1 MRFPK
6 GDQVENCPSFFFF
19 FFFFC
24 FPHSVTNRRL
34 GLKTHAQV
42 ILSLHGF
49 AWVGHF
55 LVDDFR
61 VFRRKT
67 QLFEMVH
74 RKKNYLGILTREYPA
89 TPKVTLER
97 VDTWLRR
104 YKMVNTRLNTIGATW
119 LRGSVATRLRGYP
132 QRTRHSRTVMYFY
145 VATWLRSH
153 RAPPP
158 PPPPN
163 QRNNGEETVLRVQ
176 IVVLSRRRVSGARTS
191 QILIQATD
199 FLQNFLVRSGNSTA
213 EKLQV

>member
-1 MRFPK
+1 MPPKMYFYLGFPQ
-6 GDQVENCPSFFFF
+6 GDQVENCPSFFFC
-19 FFFFC
+19 FC
-24 FPHSVTNRRL
+24 FPHSVTNRHL

-74 RKKNYLGILTREYPA
+74 RKKNYLGILNSFDSGNP
-89 TPKVTLER
+89 
-97 VDTWLRR
+97 
-104 YKMVNTRLNTIGATW
+104 
-119 LRGSVATRLRGYP
+119 
-132 QRTRHSRTVMYFY
+132 
-145 VATWLRSH
+145 
-153 RAPPP
+153 
-158 PPPPN
+158 
-163 QRNNGEETVLRVQ
+163 RNNGEETVLRVQ

-199 FLQNFLVRSGNSTA
+199 FLQNFLVLLGIQRLKNYRFDREFVLKYYSN
-213 EKLQV
+213 

>member
-1 MRFPK
+1 MKIALFYFL
-6 GDQVENCPSFFFF
+6 FFFF
-19 FFFFC
+19 VFLIQSQINLV
-24 FPHSVTNRRL
+24 PRALVTLVQRSGNRWTRVTRALGTRLVTNRRL

-74 RKKNYLGILTREYPA
+74 RKKNCLGILTREYPA

-104 YKMVNTRLNTIGATW
+104 YKMVNTRMNTIGATW
-119 LRGSVATRLRGYP
+119 LPTK
-132 QRTRHSRTVMYFY
+132 
-145 VATWLRSH
+145 
-153 RAPPP
+153 
-158 PPPPN
+158 N
-163 QRNNGEETVLRVQ
+163 
-176 IVVLSRRRVSGARTS
+176 
-191 QILIQATD
+191 
-199 FLQNFLVRSGNSTA
+199 
-213 EKLQV
+213 

>member
-1 MRFPK
+1 MDNYLGFPK
-6 GDQVENCPSFFFF
+6 GDQVENCPLFFFF
-19 FFFFC
+19 CFFC

-67 QLFEMVH
+67 QFFEMVH
-74 RKKNYLGILTREYPA
+74 RKKNYLGILNSFDGGNP
-89 TPKVTLER
+89 
-97 VDTWLRR
+97 
-104 YKMVNTRLNTIGATW
+104 
-119 LRGSVATRLRGYP
+119 
-132 QRTRHSRTVMYFY
+132 
-145 VATWLRSH
+145 
-153 RAPPP
+153 
-158 PPPPN
+158 
-163 QRNNGEETVLRVQ
+163 RNNGEKTVLRVQ
-176 IVVLSRRRVSGARTS
+176 IVVLSRRRVSRARTS

-199 FLQNFLVRSGNSTA
+199 FLQNFLSTSGNSTA